1 MLNIDILNV
10 SWFIL
15 GIIQIAI
22 GISFFRKYRVDKDK
36 RKLMFGFAFFIISY
50 SHFYEAFITN
60 IVSSNF
66 PLILENI
73 QYWSYYPLVFA
84 IGVAT
89 HHRFLKTV
97 SFDKIYN
104 VFLILSILFFPL
116 IVFNP
121 LPANEYAG
129 IIAILISSEIVIISF
144 INIWKNRDTYNVL
157 MLLANICYIIGGIE
171 LISTD
176 YSNSFFAFLLGDL
189 LILFM
194 FLLSENMQDSD
205 KSTISNYFTIQNKLT
220 ETKIELRRTSEKYRR
235 LIEMLPEGVITV
247 DRFGRITYANYESQ
261 KIFNISFSDSK
272 GKSFATFM
280 TKDSWRKAIQLLT
293 EIKKGKDGKKV
304 ELEAIHQDGH
314 IFPIEIWA
322 TALERDGVY
331 DGLICVIR
339 DITKKIQ
346 SDRNLKES
354 ENKFRSLVEQAAEM
368 LFLHDTD
375 GNLLDV
381 NIASVKSTGFSREE
395 LLTMNV
401 FDIDPDAKD
410 RNDMQN
416 YWKRL
421 GPDDPPATF
430 EGRHQRKDGTIYEAG
445 ISVSKVV
452 IANKEYI
459 MGLARDITK
468 RKHAEEELKL
478 AHKELQRMNE
488 TLEKKV
494 IDRTEQ
500 IQLLLKQKDEFIHQ
514 LGHDLKNPLGPL
526 VNLLPILD
534 KRTTNQKDKEILEV
548 IQRNVEYMKNLVKK
562 TLELA
567 QLNSPNTALNF
578 EQVNLK
584 NLVDDIIQQN
594 SYLFETKHISILSN
608 LSFDLIV
615 SVDVLRFEE
624 LMNNLISNAVKYTT
638 ENGSVVIDSFLKE
651 DMLTISVQDTGKGMT
666 SKQINHVFDE
676 FYKADESRHNIESSG
691 LGMPI
696 CKRIVEKHGGQI
708 WVESNGV
715 DKGSTFYF
723 TLPLHQDVYG
733 EVINK
738 VDMLLKEN

>member
-1 MLNIDILNV
+1 
-10 SWFIL
+10 
-15 GIIQIAI
+15 
-22 GISFFRKYRVDKDK
+22 
-36 RKLMFGFAFFIISY
+36 
-50 SHFYEAFITN
+50 
-60 IVSSNF
+60 
-66 PLILENI
+66 
-73 QYWSYYPLVFA
+73 
-84 IGVAT
+84 
-89 HHRFLKTV
+89 
-97 SFDKIYN
+97 
-104 VFLILSILFFPL
+104 
-116 IVFNP
+116 
-121 LPANEYAG
+121 
-129 IIAILISSEIVIISF
+129 
-144 INIWKNRDTYNVL
+144 
-157 MLLANICYIIGGIE
+157 
-171 LISTD
+171 
-176 YSNSFFAFLLGDL
+176 
-189 LILFM
+189 
-194 FLLSENMQDSD
+194 
-205 KSTISNYFTIQNKLT
+205 
-220 ETKIELRRTSEKYRR
+220 
-235 LIEMLPEGVITV
+235 
-247 DRFGRITYANYESQ
+247 
-261 KIFNISFSDSK
+261 
-272 GKSFATFM
+272 
-280 TKDSWRKAIQLLT
+280 
-293 EIKKGKDGKKV
+293 
-304 ELEAIHQDGH
+304 
-314 IFPIEIWA
+314 
-322 TALERDGVY
+322 
-331 DGLICVIR
+331 
-339 DITKKIQ
+339 
-346 SDRNLKES
+346 
-354 ENKFRSLVEQAAEM
+354 M
-368 LFLHDTD
+368 LFLHDID

-608 LSFDLIV
+608 LSFDLIA

-738 VDMLLKEN
+738 VDMLFKEN